1 MFYVCSSIENQHSF
15 FSMNN
20 LQQSLTPR
28 PSVFDKK
35 RRDVVLDL
43 TDLADKKIDPTSFFS
58 ENYITKG
65 MEQLYEAV
73 FKRLEGRS
81 DDGIFK
87 LTQAMGGGKTH
98 NMIAVGLLASFPEFR
113 EKIMGT
119 VYKSSLAYKARVI
132 AFSGS
137 QSTEF
142 GIWGAIAEQLGKKE
156 FFRDFYSPL
165 KAPGMGEWIN
175 LLRGEPTL
183 ILLDE
188 LPPYFQNA
196 ATISIGKGTLA
207 DVTTHALANLM
218 NALGKAELSNVALVI
233 SDLTATYS
241 KGSSAITEALQNF
254 ENETR
259 RSARNFTPVQQ
270 NSEEIYHIL
279 RKRLFDQEIDSANA
293 EAVAN
298 AYAAELKK
306 AVQMDLTNELPEK
319 LASAIKSSYP
329 FHPSLRDLYARF
341 KENPGFQQTRGLIRF
356 MRTVVSYMWDP
367 EHGWAG
373 QNYLIHPY
381 DIDPNDPETLAE
393 LTAINDT
400 LANAISSDIASRG
413 TAAAEKITE
422 EFGNNLP
429 EKVARLILVS
439 SLSLIQGGN
448 KGLKTT
454 ELAADLAAPGT
465 DLITVS
471 SRIIPELRQKSW
483 YLHSDSSGNFLY
495 KNVQNVSAMI
505 NSFKQQYPRESVKKE
520 ISRLLEELF
529 KPTIKDCYQKI
540 YVLPGI
546 DQIETDAKNISL
558 IIYEPY
564 LQGGVHPDLLRFYEH
579 HDRFR
584 NRMLFLTGDHQSMD
598 RIYEQARGIKA
609 SLAVIDQFKRD
620 KVPENDPQFTEADT
634 QHEAYL
640 FNFRSAVTNV
650 FVKLFYPTKKGLHDA
665 DIQLLFTA
673 NYYNGEEQIRKA
685 LEEKK
690 KFTSDISSDTFIRQI
705 EAKLFAGQKTL
716 PWLDVLSN
724 AAQMTDWLWCKP
736 DALEQ
741 VKISQLK
748 RDHWRENG
756 NWIEIGPFEKP
767 PTGVSIQR
775 IERNPETGAVK
786 LRIKPINGDQVL
798 YQYGR
803 GITEQCPVWD
813 CQNLLSTDA
822 MEMEFLCLD
831 SRSEH
836 KPGEPARWTNE
847 ITLKHAF
854 IPQGDETLM
863 EIHVAPPNAE
873 IRYTTDGSE
882 PLKSGGVYKAPFPVA
897 SGKLISMVGVKE
909 SFHSEIK
916 YVKVPA
922 TPSKFEINKS
932 VPLQWKRRL
941 KSDSTSGSYTLAE
954 ALKRCGAS
962 VSGIEIATHGE
973 SWVSLQCSP
982 DLKQDAA
989 LLEEYM
995 NFIQDRI
1002 YGKGAISIQ
1011 IEITHFATG
1020 QQFLDLIRELKT
1032 DYKDHE
1038 IEQ

>member
-1 MFYVCSSIENQHSF
+1 MKTLNHA
-15 FSMNN
+15 
-20 LQQSLTPR
+20 LTPR

-43 TDLADKKIDPTSFFS
+43 TDLADKKINPADFFA
-58 ENYITKG
+58 ENFITKG

-73 FKRLEGRS
+73 FRRLEGRS

-98 NMIAVGLLASFPEFR
+98 NMIAVGLLAAFPEFR
-113 EKIMGT
+113 DKVMGQ
-119 VYKSSLAYKARVI
+119 VYKSPFAYKARVI

-137 QSTEF
+137 QSAEF

-156 FFRDFYSPL
+156 VFRDFYSPL

-175 LLRGEPTL
+175 LLKGEPTL

-196 ATISIGKGTLA
+196 ATIAIGKGTLA
-207 DVTTHALANLM
+207 DVTTHSLANLM

-233 SDLTATYS
+233 SDLQATYS
-241 KGSSAITEALQNF
+241 KGSGAITEALQNF

-259 RSARNFTPVQQ
+259 RSARNFMPVQQ

-279 RKRLFDQEIDSANA
+279 RKRLFEQEPDPAMA
-293 EAVAN
+293 DAVAS

-319 LASAIKSSYP
+319 LAAAIKSSYP

-356 MRTVVSYMWDP
+356 MRTVVAFMWDKDY
-367 EHGWAG
+367 GWADK
-373 QNYLIHPY
+373 NYLIHPY
-381 DIDPNDPETLAE
+381 DIDPNDQETLAE

-400 LANAISSDIASRG
+400 LANAISNDIASGG
-413 TAAAEKITE
+413 TAAAEKVAE
-422 EFGNNLP
+422 ESGNDLP
-429 EKVARLILVS
+429 VRVARLILVS

-448 KGLKTT
+448 KGLKAT
-454 ELAADLAAPGT
+454 ELAADLASPGADIMT
-465 DLITVS
+465 LT

-505 NSFKQQYPRESVKKE
+505 NSYKQQYPRESVKKE
-520 ISRLLEELF
+520 IARLLEELF
-529 KPTIKDCYQKI
+529 RPTLKYCYQKM

-546 DQIETDAKNISL
+546 DQIEPDARNVSL

-564 LQGGVHPDLLRFYEH
+564 LQGGVHPDLLKFYEYH
-579 HDRFR
+579 ERFR

-609 SLAVIDQFKRD
+609 SIAVIDQFKKD
-620 KVPENDPQFTEADT
+620 KVPENDPQFAEANT
-634 QHEAYL
+634 QHETYL

-650 FVKLFYPTKKGLHDA
+650 FVKLFYPTKRGLHDA
-665 DIQLLFTA
+665 DIQLQFVG
-673 NYYNGEEQIRKA
+673 NNYNGEEQVQKA

-690 KFTSDISSDTFIRQI
+690 KFTSDITSDNFIRQI
-705 EAKLFAGQKTL
+705 ESKLFAGQKKL
-716 PWLDVLSN
+716 PWADVLNN

-741 VKISQLK
+741 IRISQVK
-748 RDHWRENG
+748 REHWRENG

-767 PTGVSIQR
+767 PTGVSVQQ
-775 IERNPETGAVK
+775 IERNPATGAVK
-786 LRIKPINGDQVL
+786 LRIKPVNGDRVL

-803 GITEQCPVWD
+803 GVTEQCPEW
-813 CQNLLSTDA
+813 NLQELLTTDS
-822 MEMEFLCLD
+822 MEMEFLCTD
-831 SRSEH
+831 SSGDH
-836 KPGEPARWTNE
+836 KTGEPVRWTNE

-882 PLKSGGVYKAPFPVA
+882 PMKHGGIYKDPFIVKA
-897 SGKLISMVGVKE
+897 GTLISFVGLKDQ
-909 SFHSEIK
+909 FQSEIK
-916 YVKVPA
+916 YIKVPA

-932 VPLQWKRRL
+932 IPLQWKRRL
-941 KSDSTSGSYTLAE
+941 KFDTTSDSFKLAE
-954 ALKRCGAS
+954 MLKKCNA
-962 VSGIEIATHGE
+962 GIAGVEITAHGE
-973 SWVSLQCSP
+973 SWVSLQSSP
-982 DLKQDAA
+982 NLNLDAGA
-989 LLEEYM
+989 LEEAM
-995 NFIQDRI
+995 NFLQDRL
-1002 YGKGAISIQ
+1002 YGKGTMGIQ
-1011 IEITHFATG
+1011 IETTHFATG

-1032 DYKDHE
+1032 EYKDHE